1 MRLPRAIVRWP
12 SSAKLVG
19 ADAQCVDAV
28 SVIKRLRFRPRWTTL
43 AAFLRTHTAERDLV
57 SKLPPPPIAQGTVIN
72 DRYDIRQSL
81 GKGGM
86 GEVFLAFDRSTQQ
99 TVALKVVREESRMPG
114 DDEALRQELLH
125 ARSVS
130 HPNVCRVHDLAPSTW
145 GPILVMEQIPGQTLH
160 THIRRRKAQ
169 GGYTADEFRKIA
181 SEICAGL
188 AAIHAQG
195 LVHGDL
201 KPGNVMV
208 TDDKAVIL
216 DFGFA
221 QERARASAR
230 RPGAP
235 PDGGTPNYMSPERLR
250 SGGASAD
257 DDVYAMALTLWEMWT
272 CRVPEPGYK
281 PRAKSMRSQI
291 MFDVPSGLSIDEV
304 KQVFRGLSEDP
315 NMRPQARHMRF
326 FNPTQLTTS
335 PILVP
340 RERLDPGPPPGRGQ
354 TGTFTPGAQAL
365 LVTYA
370 TNAPEIVGQMLP
382 LDRPVLT
389 LGRRADQDLVVPEA
403 TVSGAHAVLRW
414 QAGSWLIEDQGST
427 NGSYADHNYDRRTQV
442 ALMHGGEAQVG
453 ELRVKLVSFTVD
465 SPQHRRARQYL
476 GRRDGL
482 TGLLIRDHLLK
493 AIDEEGHFA
502 DWAESPMQVARYELR
517 GPNRQVSERPTILEM
532 LALRRA
538 AQRIVEL
545 TEVLLINLSPVVA
558 GRTGPLTF
566 GVSMV
571 GPSLDEARHVVEQA
585 VAQVRGALPETLDL
599 GATIVKGEFGRPGRT
614 LLD

>member
-1 MRLPRAIVRWP
+1 M
-12 SSAKLVG
+12 
-19 ADAQCVDAV
+19 
-28 SVIKRLRFRPRWTTL
+28 TTK
-43 AAFLRTHTAERDLV
+43 A
-57 SKLPPPPIAQGTVIN
+57 SPPPPIAPGTVVN

-99 TVALKVVREESRMPG
+99 AVALKVVREESRMPG
-114 DDEALRQELLH
+114 DDEALRQELLL

-130 HPNVCRVHDLAPSTW
+130 HPNVCRVHDLAPSSW

-160 THIRRRKAQ
+160 THIRKKKAQ

-181 SEICAGL
+181 AEVCAGL

-208 TDDKAVIL
+208 SEGRAVIL

-281 PRAKSMRSQI
+281 PRAKTMRQQI
-291 MFDVPSGLSIDEV
+291 MFDVPAGLSIDEV
-304 KQVFRGLSEDP
+304 RQIFRGMNEDAQ
-315 NMRPQARHMRF
+315 MRPQARHMRF

-335 PILVP
+335 PIQLP
-340 RERLDPGPPPGRGQ
+340 RERLDPGPPPGRAVV
-354 TGTFTPGAQAL
+354 TTFNPGAQGL
-365 LVTYA
+365 LVTYS
-370 TNAPEIVGQMLP
+370 TNAPEIVGQLLP
-382 LDRPVLT
+382 LDKPLLSV
-389 LGRRADQDLVVPEA
+389 GRRGDQDLVMPEA
-403 TVSGAHAVLRW
+403 TVSGTHAVLRW
-414 QAGSWLIEDQGST
+414 QSGSWLIEDLGST
-427 NGSYADHNYDRRTQV
+427 NGSYADHNYERKTQL
-442 ALMHGGEAQVG
+442 ALLHGGEAQVG
-453 ELRVKLVSFTVD
+453 ECRLKLVSFGPE
-465 SPQHRRARQYL
+465 SIQHKRARQYL
-476 GRRDGL
+476 HKRDGL
-482 TGLLIRDHLLK
+482 TGLLVREHLLK
-493 AIDEEGHFA
+493 AIDEDGLFG
-502 DWAESPMQVARYELR
+502 DWAEAPMEVARYELR

-538 AQRIVEL
+538 AQRVVEL
-545 TEVLLINLSPVVA
+545 TEMLLLSLTPVVS
-558 GRTGPLTF
+558 GRTGPLKF
-566 GVSMV
+566 AVSIV
-571 GPSLDEARHVVEQA
+571 GPTIEEARHVVEQI
-585 VAQVRGALPETLDL
+585 VSQVQGLLPDTLEL
-599 GATIVKGEFGRPGRT
+599 GATLVKGEPGRPART
-614 LLD
+614 LVD